1 MVDRATNIRVRIDI
15 KDAMGKISQMKQ
27 GMTSLGST
35 GQRAGGQIQQGMN
48 KATGAINQA
57 GQAATKNAINF
68 QTMGQGMLNLSTS
81 AVQTYTSISNLAR
94 AENRAKASAVGLE
107 RAQDLLARKTLA
119 YNKLVEAGN
128 GNSRD
133 AALLM
138 KEIGTATN
146 DLAVKTDKLKIEQE
160 AVTDVY
166 LLFFANMANVG
177 VSTMMIYKTMMADMT
192 KAGVINSL
200 TTMKNTIATKLNTIA
215 KWNSTKSLFGVT
227 AASATATGGLVAQTF
242 ATKAA
247 TIATKALN
255 FALGPVGW
263 IIIGISAALV
273 AYETN
278 FRGFKDSVNG
288 FLGIQ
293 EEFNEGVVSGTD
305 AIETQTKSLSG
316 QKKAFEDLSIPMQN
330 YITLQEIAARNNNDP
345 RELLRLAKWRGAQGF
360 SPGGITTQQTGT
372 SGIVSN
378 GSADVSSGSSGAF
391 ESGNNIIPSPQQ
403 FSSGGLIPSAHGDTD
418 TKVQQV
424 IQTQKPQLKSQFG
437 KNPFGNIDKRIAFYE
452 QSYADQRDTLLSW
465 IDNTWDNP
473 GIQQAYVDKYWE
485 IFDISDGF
493 KDVKSKAQSPMDNLK
508 AQIDGQHTGFG
519 GITGKG
525 KSVFAPGFAGDGNI
539 FNFDLDN
546 REMVKQAL
554 GVDIGVIANV
564 INITDSIRIGS
575 IQKQMGKFNA
585 QPSKWV
591 TQMKD
596 FVTGRTKISSGGI
609 MEMFGLSSGIESG
622 SQSFSVRS
630 LNQNVALGG
639 RTSELLRTIMNLG
652 GISANGKASATQMY
666 QLKGELNWAR
676 KEEWLQELR
685 ERDAFVNAGG
695 SNLVGQART
704 MFGGTFQ
711 LSGQRLNLGKYGF
724 GLQNQLQ
731 RFGTTRTS
739 AKIFGSDQIAAESLA
754 AAEQAYLSSDN
765 PEDPIRAAQFM
776 MTANRI
782 ADARIDRVEK
792 TLADGLGID
801 FDANSKVGTWTRY
814 GGTRN
819 RPLYR
824 FNSTA
829 KDFMKQIREDIG
841 VSESISIP
849 SVTRLESIALAFNEN
864 GSFSNFNNR
873 DITGLSKEK
882 LGITE
887 QKIFDIRFDHTRG
900 DRELLNRIRYI
911 EKIEASSSGTSP
923 L

>member
-1 MVDRATNIRVRIDI
+1 M
-15 KDAMGKISQMKQ
+15 
-27 GMTSLGST
+27 
-35 GQRAGGQIQQGMN
+35 
-48 KATGAINQA
+48 
-57 GQAATKNAINF
+57 
-68 QTMGQGMLNLSTS
+68 
-81 AVQTYTSISNLAR
+81 
-94 AENRAKASAVGLE
+94 
-107 RAQDLLARKTLA
+107 
-119 YNKLVEAGN
+119 
-128 GNSRD
+128 
-133 AALLM
+133 
-138 KEIGTATN
+138 
-146 DLAVKTDKLKIEQE
+146 
-160 AVTDVY
+160 
-166 LLFFANMANVG
+166 
-177 VSTMMIYKTMMADMT
+177 
-192 KAGVINSL
+192 
-200 TTMKNTIATKLNTIA
+200 
-215 KWNSTKSLFGVT
+215 
-227 AASATATGGLVAQTF
+227 
-242 ATKAA
+242 
-247 TIATKALN
+247 
-255 FALGPVGW
+255 
-263 IIIGISAALV
+263 
-273 AYETN
+273 
-278 FRGFKDSVNG
+278 
-288 FLGIQ
+288 
-293 EEFNEGVVSGTD
+293 
-305 AIETQTKSLSG
+305 
-316 QKKAFEDLSIPMQN
+316 
-330 YITLQEIAARNNNDP
+330 
-345 RELLRLAKWRGAQGF
+345 
-360 SPGGITTQQTGT
+360 
-372 SGIVSN
+372 
-378 GSADVSSGSSGAF
+378 
-391 ESGNNIIPSPQQ
+391 
-403 FSSGGLIPSAHGDTD
+403 
-418 TKVQQV
+418 
-424 IQTQKPQLKSQFG
+424 
-437 KNPFGNIDKRIAFYE
+437 
-452 QSYADQRDTLLSW
+452 SW

-493 KDVKSKAQSPMDNLK
+493 KDVKNKAQSPMDNLK

-546 REMVKQAL
+546 RTMIKQAL
-554 GVDIGVIANV
+554 GVDIGAIANV
-564 INITDSIRIGS
+564 INVTDAIRLGTL
-575 IQKQMGKFNA
+575 QKA
-585 QPSKWV
+585 
-591 TQMKD
+591 
-596 FVTGRTKISSGGI
+596 GRQFSG
-609 MEMFGLSSGIESG
+609 
-622 SQSFSVRS
+622 
-630 LNQNVALGG
+630 LGG
-639 RTSELLRTIMNLG
+639 RAAEAIAMFG
-652 GISANGKASATQMY
+652 GNATQAF